1 MDNKVAFWEE
11 DKFLPLIEIERKIEE
26 IIKNDLITKEND
38 RKFKKFYEE
47 IMPLAFL
54 ARKLNASA
62 IQFTDDT
69 KKCESYDAI
78 FKFTSGEDKNIEVT
92 CAIDEKQFPLKN
104 NHLEKYGFVSACSD
118 VKYTKEKKKKKIIK
132 QSHFISVEGN
142 KICEKKL
149 TQILEAYN
157 HKNGLKRETYI
168 GAILLIL
175 VDVDGTNI
183 TKLSSFVAENIH
195 DIFYDTGIF
204 DRIFLISKNPSKYT
218 DFFMEI

>member
-1 MDNKVAFWEE
+1 MDNDTAFWEGNRS
-11 DKFLPLIEIERKIEE
+11 LLLAEIERNIKKIT
-26 IIKNDLITKEND
+26 KNDLITKEND

-69 KKCESYDAI
+69 KKCEAYDAI
-78 FKFTSGEDKNIEVT
+78 FKFTSGKDKNIEVT

-118 VKYTKEKKKKKIIK
+118 VKYTKEKKEKKIIE

-142 KICEKKL
+142 EICEKKL
-149 TQILEAYN
+149 AQILTAFT
-157 HKNGLKRETYI
+157 HKNNLRRETYI

-175 VDVDGTNI
+175 VDVDGINI
-183 TKLSSFVAENIH
+183 TKLSSFIAENIH

-204 DRIFLISKNPSKYT
+204 DRIFLLSKNPSKYK
-218 DFFMEI
+218 DFFIEI